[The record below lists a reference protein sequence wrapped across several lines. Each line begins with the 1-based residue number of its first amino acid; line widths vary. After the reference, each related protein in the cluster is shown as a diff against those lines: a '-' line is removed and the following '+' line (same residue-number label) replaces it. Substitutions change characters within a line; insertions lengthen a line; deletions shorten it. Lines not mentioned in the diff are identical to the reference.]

1 MRTATLFLLGLLAL
15 VPTAAQGSAAQVR
28 DCGGY
33 ASSAAVEVQRSK
45 SRCFAQAFRKGA
57 LATLAVSSLDRNGSL
72 VTERLFRVLGTGRL
86 ELFVD
91 VRKDRLGAQR
101 WHRFVCR
108 ELVVPARFLAPRRCL
123 ETPLTATG
131 SWTGPRLLDCGR
143 YARRLEPPSAE
154 EQEGQRCLLR
164 AFEQS
169 VPAMLVRTG
178 LTLDSGPMTSYYSV
192 LAPGLVEK
200 LADATGERHYP
211 RQWYRELCT
220 RLTIDSGGVLRL
232 QDCRMTVRS
241 ASFPRR

>member
-15 VPTAAQGSAAQVR
+15 VPAAVQGSPAQLR

-33 ASSAAVEVQRSK
+33 ASSDAVEVQRSK
-45 SRCFAQAFRKGA
+45 NRCFAEAFRKGA
-57 LATLAVSSLDRNGSL
+57 RATLAVSSVDRNGRI
-72 VTERLFRVLGTGRL
+72 VTESLLRVVGTRRL

-108 ELVVPARFLAPRRCL
+108 EVAVRASSLAPRRCL

-131 SWTGPRLLDCGR
+131 SWSGSRLVNCGR
-143 YARRLEPPSAE
+143 FARRFEPPSAE

-192 LAPGLVEK
+192 LAPGLVER
-200 LADATGERHYP
+200 LADATGEHHYP